1 MGVLPGMASRWEGQG
16 VDVQPLTRRPSMT
29 DALKAVSPLRR
40 RMIDDMSLRN
50 LSPATQR
57 SYLHAV
63 TKFSRYCGRSPDRLG
78 LEDVRAFQVHLVS
91 QGHFV
96 AGAEPDGMRLALLLR
111 CDAGPSGDP

>member
-1 MGVLPGMASRWEGQG
+1 
-16 VDVQPLTRRPSMT
+16 MT

-63 TKFSRYCGRSPDRLG
+63 TKFSRYFGQSPDRLG
-78 LEDVRAFQVHLVS
+78 LEDVGCVPGSSGVA
-91 QGHFV
+91 GHFV
-96 AGAEPDGMRLALLLR
+96 AGAEPDGMRLALLLWG
-111 CDAGPSGDP
+111 DAGPGRDP